1 MGDKKKAYEWL
12 DKGIKD
18 RADCMIW
25 LLVEPFMDPLRND
38 RAVPRVDS
46 IYRAG
51 DGQSGSE
58 TLGSV

>member
-1 MGDKKKAYEWL
+1 MGDKKKAYEWF

-38 RAVPRVDS
+38 RR
-46 IYRAG
+46 YRELIQYIGLATGKAG
-51 DGQSGSE
+51 PKP
-58 TLGSV
+58 